1 MGKYID
7 YNEPKRPK
15 PPEDTPV
22 TESRMKA
29 LYLCD
34 REQCEK
40 CRDDC
45 EHTTDINHSKNFKRI
60 ADMYVEQE
68 SGGDVFITN
77 NYFGKQ
83 EIEEASK

>member
-7 YNEPKRPK
+7 YNEPKRAK

-45 EHTTDINHSKNFKRI
+45 EHTTDINHAILR
-60 ADMYVEQE
+60 
-68 SGGDVFITN
+68 G
-77 NYFGKQ
+77 
-83 EIEEASK
+83 